1 LPQFLRFNL
10 VGRFLCIEKLSAS
23 NLQLS
28 SRGKRSDERFLSIS
42 LPVYLLSFTTKN
54 SPFNPN
60 SSLRLNRGL
69 DTMALVYRHKPI
81 TRTDRNYS
89 TLTNHQSTLTAP
101 LDLIEFSIQWLW
113 SIDTNPSLELTK
125 TNHHSPLIAS
135 LDLIEFSIQRLWS
148 IDTNPSL
155 ELTETTHHS
164 RLTTLHSPKPI
175 TLLHH
180 SRSPVHQNPLLE
192 LTDNPKASG

>member
-54 SPFNPN
+54 SPFNTN
-60 SSLRLNRGL
+60 SSLRLNQVL

-89 TLTNHQSTLTAP
+89 TLTNHQSTLIAP
-101 LDLIEFSIQWLW
+101 LDLIEFSIQW
-113 SIDTNPSLELTK
+113 
-125 TNHHSPLIAS
+125 
-135 LDLIEFSIQRLWS
+135 LWS

>member
-89 TLTNHQSTLTAP
+89 TLTNHQSTLIAP
-101 LDLIEFSIQWLW
+101 LGLIKFSIQWLW
-113 SIDTNPSLELTK
+113 SIDTNPSLELTFECGFDTIFQK
-125 TNHHSPLIAS
+125 KNHSATSPLVNQSTSLPVHHSPL
-135 LDLIEFSIQRLWS
+135 
-148 IDTNPSL
+148 
-155 ELTETTHHS
+155 TT
-164 RLTTLHSPKPI
+164 
-175 TLLHH
+175 
-180 SRSPVHQNPLLE
+180 PV
-192 LTDNPKASG
+192 TSSDFR